1 VGVLRMHLYLV
12 YGCPFAHRSSFAL
25 QEKRIAFEPRFFQ
38 QGKRP
43 PELEDVGANAKSP
56 TLFDGDVRV
65 WDSQIVLEYL
75 EDRYPDRPLLPAA
88 ANLRARVRM
97 LESLVAQELGSHLGT
112 IAVETIYKPQPDE
125 AKVAEARRGFIAG
138 LDAWNQRLAGREFL
152 VGDALSLADVTLYT
166 VFPAM
171 EHLAGVHIPVE
182 LAPLRAWHDRI
193 ASRPSAQLLQP
204 TSGTPAPPS

>member
-1 VGVLRMHLYLV
+1 MRLYLV
-12 YGCPFAHRSSFAL
+12 YGCPFAHRASLAL

-43 PELEDVGANAKSP
+43 PELEEVGGNAKSP

-75 EDRYPDRPLLPAA
+75 EDRYPEVPLLPSPAP
-88 ANLRARVRM
+88 LRARVRM
-97 LESLVAQELGSHLGT
+97 LAALVAQELGAHLGT
-112 IAVETIYKPQPDE
+112 AAVETLYKPQRDE
-125 AKVAEARRGFIAG
+125 AKVADAVRGFIAG
-138 LDAWNQRLAGREFL
+138 MDAWNQRLAGREFL

-171 EHLAGVHIPVE
+171 ERLTGVQIAAEH
-182 LAPLRAWHDRI
+182 AHLRAWRDRI
-193 ASRPSAQLLQP
+193 ASRPSARLLE
-204 TSGTPAPPS
+204 PSSSSPSA

>member
-1 VGVLRMHLYLV
+1 MRLYLV
-12 YGCPFAHRSSFAL
+12 HGCPFAHRASLAL
-25 QEKRIAFEPRFFQ
+25 QEKRIAFEPVFFQ

-43 PELEDVGANAKSP
+43 PELDELGINAKSP

-75 EDRYPDRPLLPAA
+75 EDRYHDVPLLPVLAD
-88 ANLRARVRM
+88 LRARVRM
-97 LESLVAQELGSHLGT
+97 LATLVAQELGSPLGT
-112 IAVETIYKPQPDE
+112 AAAEIVYKPQPDE
-125 AKVAEARRGFIAG
+125 ARVADARRGFLAK

-171 EHLAGVHIPVE
+171 ERLTGVQIPVE
-182 LAPLRAWHDRI
+182 HAHLRAWHDRI

-204 TSGTPAPPS
+204 ASSSTP

>member
-1 VGVLRMHLYLV
+1 MMRLYLV
-12 YGCPFAHRSSFAL
+12 HACPFAHRASLAL

-43 PELEDVGANAKSP
+43 PELEAIGSNARSP
-56 TLFDGDVRV
+56 TLVDGDVQV

-75 EDRYPDRPLLPAA
+75 EDRYPDRPLLPQRAD
-88 ANLRARVRM
+88 LRANVRM
-97 LESLVAQELGSHLGT
+97 LAALVAQELGSHLGT
-112 IAVETIYKPQPDE
+112 IALETLYKPQPDE
-125 AKVAEARRGFIAG
+125 AKVTDARGRFIAG
-138 LDAWNQRLAGREFL
+138 LTAWNQRLAGREFL

-171 EHLAGVHIPVE
+171 ERLAGVQIPAE
-182 LAPLRAWHDRI
+182 HADLRAWRDRI

-204 TSGTPAPPS
+204 AS